1 MCATSALLKASKT
14 TTVLQVRYETSVS
27 AHPCNGESFLVVEGL
42 SQQRLSVGLVHV
54 YHGLVQKWNRSE
66 GFLQR
71 TSSLHHLKTLKLWPR
86 LWTGMLTMF
95 QNLSKATTKPEH
107 TPLSPLKVLMWT
119 LTLILSSTH
128 RYSSPSGL
136 PLDTE
141 GGGKKHNN
149 TSDGEC
155 YDNNLSQILMVV
167 EAEPTRHPG
176 QDVLLGFVLPPP
188 RCGAA
193 LALLRFCHRVIDHQ
207 LLQPLDALRV
217 GHPFLR
223 LPLPLLHVL
232 RLGPASASLHEALVL
247 RHIVEALD
255 VRERHRHGRRVQ
267 GRERVELVGAHVE
280 FGCVVILRCSV
291 WSWSMLRHWW
301 RAGEARS
308 RRVFAVC
315 FGALPLALLHV
326 WKPLPKNTWRRE
338 GWRGKRLRRTEL
350 MLLSVFVIVAN
361 NVTVQWWLSALEM
374 SCLLF
379 YTLSTL
385 QKPPNIN
392 NMLWGALL
400 ENLILH

>member
-1 MCATSALLKASKT
+1 
-14 TTVLQVRYETSVS
+14 
-27 AHPCNGESFLVVEGL
+27 
-42 SQQRLSVGLVHV
+42 
-54 YHGLVQKWNRSE
+54 
-66 GFLQR
+66 
-71 TSSLHHLKTLKLWPR
+71 
-86 LWTGMLTMF
+86 MF

-141 GGGKKHNN
+141 GGEKHNN

-155 YDNNLSQILMVV
+155 YDNNLIHILMVV
-167 EAEPTRHPG
+167 EAEPTGHPG

-188 RCGAA
+188 RGGAA
-193 LALLRFCHRVIDHQ
+193 LALLRFCHRVLDHQ

-217 GHPFLR
+217 GHSFLR

-232 RLGPASASLHEALVL
+232 RLGPASASLQETLVL

-255 VRERHRHGRRVQ
+255 VRERHRHGGRVQ

-280 FGCVVILRCSV
+280 FGCVVILRFSV

-374 SCLLF
+374 LCLLF

-385 QKPPNIN
+385 HKPPNIN
-392 NMLWGALL
+392 NMLGGALL
-400 ENLILH
+400 ENLMLH